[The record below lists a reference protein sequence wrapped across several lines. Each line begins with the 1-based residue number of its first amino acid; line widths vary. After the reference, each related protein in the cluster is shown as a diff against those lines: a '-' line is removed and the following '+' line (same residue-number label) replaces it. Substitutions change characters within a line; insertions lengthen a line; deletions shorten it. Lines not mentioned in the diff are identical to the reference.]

1 MTEERLVNR
10 ISTTKEVR
18 PVIAGW
24 YDEIRTAHADGKLL
38 AWTYGPV
45 PFEIFRAMDIRFE
58 HLESYGAYLA
68 ARSGQ
73 EKLKELSESDGYSN
87 DICSYARLVRGV
99 SMLRERG
106 DTSSVPGVL
115 LVDLPDFVVAFRQC
129 PLMATVYDYQKR
141 LFNVP
146 GFCIDTI
153 PAHSEADYREN
164 LIYIRRQ
171 LEELIVFLEDLTK
184 TKLDFD
190 RLKQIMAYVKEAALV
205 RNRVLDLCKTK
216 PAPMSVFDHFISLGP
231 SHSQRGKK
239 ESVEYWKRLEA
250 EVKERVDNG
259 IGVIKNE
266 KFRLYWHNLP
276 IWFKV
281 GRLSEVLAKH
291 GAVLV
296 AASYTHELFYS
307 HEPEK
312 IDPEDPLTS
321 LAAEEAWQS
330 WLAADVIQGAKQ
342 VQKEIEDYSI
352 DGMIMCSHR
361 TCQPADIGEYDII
374 DIIGRRLGIPG
385 IVIDADPTD
394 PAFYSDAQTETRL
407 QAFIETLEA
416 RKRRAA
422 TS

>member
-1 MTEERLVNR
+1 MTAGSYVNR
-10 ISTTKEVR
+10 INTTREVK

-24 YDEIRTAHADGKLL
+24 YEELRTAHADGKFL

-68 ARSGQ
+68 ARAGQ
-73 EKLKELSESDGYSN
+73 EKLKQLSESDGYSN

-99 SMLRERG
+99 AMLNERG
-106 DTSSVPGVL
+106 DKSSVPGVL
-115 LVDLPDFVVAFRQC
+115 LVESPDFVVAFRQC

-164 LIYIRRQ
+164 LNYIRRQ
-171 LEELIVFLEDLTK
+171 LEELVVFLEDLTK
-184 TKLDFD
+184 TRLDFD
-190 RLKQIMAYVKEAALV
+190 RLKQIMAHVKEAAIV
-205 RNRVLDLCKTK
+205 RNRVLDLCKSR
-216 PAPMSVFDHFISLGP
+216 PAPMTVFDHFISLGP

-239 ESVEYWKRLEA
+239 ESVEYWKRLET
-250 EVKERVDNG
+250 EVQERVNRG
-259 IGVIKNE
+259 IGAIHDE

-281 GRLSEVLAKH
+281 GRLSEVLARQ

-312 IDPEDPLTS
+312 INPEDPLTS
-321 LAAEEAWQS
+321 IATEEAWQS
-330 WLAADVIQGAKQ
+330 WLAADTLRTVEQ
-342 VQKEIEDYSI
+342 VQKEIEDYAI

-361 TCQPADIGEYDII
+361 TCQPADICEYDMI
-374 DIIGRRLGIPG
+374 DIINRKLGVPG

-416 RKRRAA
+416 HKKRASA
-422 TS
+422 G

>member
-239 ESVEYWKRLEA
+239 ESVEYWRRLEA

-330 WLAADVIQGAKQ
+330 WLAADAIQGAKQ

-394 PAFYSDAQTETRL
+394 PAFHSDAQTETRL

>member
-239 ESVEYWKRLEA
+239 ESVEYWRRLEA

-330 WLAADVIQGAKQ
+330 WLAADAIQGAKQ

>member
-99 SMLRERG
+99 SMLRERN

-141 LFNVP
+141 LLNLP

-153 PAHSEADYREN
+153 PAHSEAEFQEN
-164 LIYIRRQ
+164 LQYIRRQ

-184 TKLDFD
+184 TKFDFD
-190 RLKQIMAYVKEAALV
+190 RLKQIMAYVKEAAIV

-239 ESVEYWKRLEA
+239 ESVEYWRRLEA

-266 KFRLYWHNLP
+266 NFRLYWHNLP

-281 GRLSEVLAKH
+281 GRLSEVLARQ

-330 WLAADVIQGAKQ
+330 WLAADPLKGAQ
-342 VQKEIEDYSI
+342 QIQKEIEDYSI

-374 DIIGRRLGIPG
+374 DIIGRRLGVPG
-385 IVIDADPTD
+385 VVIDADPTD

-407 QAFIETLEA
+407 QAFIETLGA
-416 RKRRAA
+416 RKKRAA
-422 TS
+422 VK